1 MPTLALTVNGVPH
14 TLDVAGNR
22 FLAEVLRY
30 DLGLTGT
37 KIGCNEAECGACT
50 VIVNGRSVDSCIF
63 PAFKAQHASVQT
75 IEGVAPEWQG
85 RCAGCTKEQCDEQPE
100 AAAVGQ
106 SGASLAVQGQGEA
119 RLGAQMLEGDDELA
133 LLHPLQ
139 QAFVVHGAT
148 QCGYCTP
155 GFIMQVKTLLDANP
169 NPTDEEIKHCLKDTY
184 CRCTGYTAIVTAIK
198 AAGEQMRTGHLPLP
212 HLPETVE
219 ALAAVGQ
226 PLPRPD
232 AIAKVTGQALYTD
245 DYLFEGMLHG
255 ATLRSDYPHARIL
268 AIDTSG
274 ALAQAG
280 VRAVLTH
287 ADVPGEARHGLV
299 EYDWPVFAGGPFPAR
314 YVGDPIALVVADTN
328 EQAHAALKH
337 VRVEYEVLPAVTDPV
352 AARQPDA
359 PVLHPDRP
367 TGNLL
372 KHIKVRHGD
381 VEAGFAEADV
391 IVERTYRTPMT
402 EHAFLEPECSVAV
415 PPQWDDP
422 HYGPHDKL
430 TIYVGSQIPY
440 ADRHQVARCLG
451 LPEEQV
457 RVKGAVMGGGFG
469 GKEDIAGQAHAAL
482 AATITGRPVK
492 VLYTRE
498 ESLRFH
504 PKRHAT
510 LIRIKTG
517 ARRDGVLTAVEAE
530 LYGDSGAYASLGEK
544 VMTRATTHATG
555 PYVVGSAKIDC
566 YAMYTNNAPCG
577 AFRGFGVT
585 QSAFAVESN
594 MDMVAQQ
601 LGMDPVELRR
611 INGMTVGTTTAT
623 GQLLRHSVGLL
634 ECLAQVE
641 NEIRRQQ
648 EEMGL
653 GARPSLWAPY
663 RVGAKA
669 YAWGIAAGYK
679 NTGLG
684 GGAPDKAEA
693 EVEVY
698 VNGTASIRTSSAE
711 MGQNLVGVLAACTAE
726 ELGLPFR
733 NVHVLV
739 MDTDL
744 APDGGPTTASRQ
756 TFVSGNAARLA
767 ARSMRERIQ
776 GVLAEKFDVPPEVIE
791 FHEGLAYVDEARL
804 SAVQAGGLTGGEA
817 GGQTLGEAQ
826 GPSNGHANGQA
837 NGHADGEAKP
847 KVRGPLAATRT
858 IAFAEAVKLLIDEGR
873 SPKLRYEYWAPK
885 TQPLGTGGDMHVAFS
900 YAVHAALVS
909 VDVETGEIAV
919 ERVVS
924 AHDVGRAI
932 NPLSLAG
939 QIEGG
944 IVMGLGNALTEHYVE
959 ENGVPWT
966 RHLGQYKMPGIKHA
980 PQMTNFIVEHA
991 VPDGPYGAKGVGE
1004 ISSIPISPAIT
1015 NAIYHATGVRCLSL
1029 PLDQDAL
1036 LLAMKH
1042 GEHETIRRWGD
1053 PPAR

>member
-1 MPTLALTVNGVPH
+1 MAH
-14 TLDVAGNR
+14 
-22 FLAEVLRY
+22 
-30 DLGLTGT
+30 
-37 KIGCNEAECGACT
+37 EA
-50 VIVNGRSVDSCIF
+50 
-63 PAFKAQHASVQT
+63 
-75 IEGVAPEWQG
+75 
-85 RCAGCTKEQCDEQPE
+85 
-100 AAAVGQ
+100 
-106 SGASLAVQGQGEA
+106 
-119 RLGAQMLEGDDELA
+119 
-133 LLHPLQ
+133 LQ
-139 QAFVVHGAT
+139 Q
-148 QCGYCTP
+148 
-155 GFIMQVKTLLDANP
+155 VK
-169 NPTDEEIKHCLKDTY
+169 
-184 CRCTGYTAIVTAIK
+184 
-198 AAGEQMRTGHLPLP
+198 
-212 HLPETVE
+212 
-219 ALAAVGQ
+219 
-226 PLPRPD
+226 
-232 AIAKVTGQALYTD
+232 
-245 DYLFEGMLHG
+245 
-255 ATLRSDYPHARIL
+255 
-268 AIDTSG
+268 
-274 ALAQAG
+274 
-280 VRAVLTH
+280 
-287 ADVPGEARHGLV
+287 
-299 EYDWPVFAGGPFPAR
+299 
-314 YVGDPIALVVADTN
+314 
-328 EQAHAALKH
+328 
-337 VRVEYEVLPAVTDPV
+337 VEYEVLPAVTDPV

-381 VEAGFAEADV
+381 LAKGFAEADV

-402 EHAFLEPECSVAV
+402 EHAFLEPECSLAV
-415 PPQWDDP
+415 PAGWEDP
-422 HYGPHDKL
+422 TYGMHDKL

-482 AATITGRPVK
+482 AATVTGRPVK

-510 LIRIKTG
+510 LIRMKTG
-517 ARRDGVLTAVEAE
+517 ARRDGVITAVEAE

-555 PYVVGSAKIDC
+555 PYIVGSAKIDC

-594 MDMVAQQ
+594 MDILAEQ
-601 LGMDPVELRR
+601 LGIDPVELRR
-611 INGMTVGTTTAT
+611 INSMNVGATTAT
-623 GQLLRHSVGLL
+623 GQVLRFSVGLQ
-634 ECLAQVE
+634 ECLAKVE
-641 NEIRRQQ
+641 DEMRRQQ
-648 EEMGL
+648 AGL
-653 GARPSLWAPY
+653 GKMESNGTDAPATLWTPW
-663 RVGAKA
+663 RVGSKM
-669 YAWGIAAGYK
+669 YAWGLAAGYK

-698 VNGTASIRTSSAE
+698 PNGTAAIRTSSAE
-711 MGQNLVGVLAACTAE
+711 MGQNLVGVLAAATAQ
-726 ELGLPFR
+726 ELGLPFSR
-733 NVHVLV
+733 VHVLV

-744 APDGGPTTASRQ
+744 SPDGGPTTASRQ

-767 ARSMRERIQ
+767 ARTMRERIQ
-776 GVLAEKFDVPPEVIE
+776 GVLAEKFDVPPDVID

-804 SAVQAGGLTGGEA
+804 AAVQVANGE
-817 GGQTLGEAQ
+817 
-826 GPSNGHANGQA
+826 GHANGR
-837 NGHADGEAKP
+837 NGHQRSSA
-847 KVRGPLAATRT
+847 RT
-858 IAFAEAVKLLIDEGR
+858 ISFADAVQLLIDEGR
-873 SPKLRYEYWAPK
+873 APKLRYEYWAPK

-900 YAVHAALVS
+900 YAVHSALVS
-909 VDVETGEIAV
+909 VDVETGEVAV

-932 NPLSLAG
+932 NPLSLSG

-980 PQMTNFIVEHA
+980 PAMTNFIVEHA

-1015 NAIYHATGVRCLSL
+1015 NAIYHAVGVRCLAL
-1029 PLDQDAL
+1029 PVDQDAL
-1036 LLAMKH
+1036 LLAMKR
-1042 GEHETIRRWGD
+1042 GEHETERRWGD
-1053 PPAR
+1053 LPLR